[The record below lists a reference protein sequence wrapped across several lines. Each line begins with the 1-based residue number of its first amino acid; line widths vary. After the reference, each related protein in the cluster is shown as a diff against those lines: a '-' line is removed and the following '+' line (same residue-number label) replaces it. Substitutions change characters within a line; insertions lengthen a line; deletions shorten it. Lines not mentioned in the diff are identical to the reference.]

1 MSLARISRV
10 LLRFHWKDNDSR
22 GVREFWARITS
33 GKLRATNPDCKIDT
47 RVLIHGPPSV
57 GIEYSNKNTTV
68 FNAAGLTAPQILER
82 LQQLA
87 DQTETAEV
95 LQKIG
100 VADAQ
105 LESSW
110 DMTQNAAGASV
121 KVASQ

>member
-33 GKLRATNPDCKIDT
+33 GKLRATNPECKVDT
-47 RVLIHGPPSV
+47 RLLINGSPSV
-57 GIEYSNKNTTV
+57 GVEYNDKSITV
-68 FNAAGLTAPQILER
+68 FNAAALTAPQILER

-100 VADAQ
+100 VSDAQ

-110 DMTQNAAGASV
+110 DMTQNAAGASI